1 MEKFFKLWK
10 GNNYIGGIFLLA
22 EAHICGECSCEVCE
36 KCKDENCING
46 HIRLINE
53 HIDTGGVQTYSRFEK
68 EFTGASL
75 NTKEKREYFWHGF
88 IFTNF
93 LSVAMPESG
102 EAPDAQYYS
111 DEARER
117 FLALLSQYKPK
128 YVLVWGERTFSS
140 LPGDSKNGMWE
151 KVTFNAPNDQFDYW
165 WLNFDGLKI
174 KVLQIYHPAW
184 IGMSNADFEKTA
196 KRNKIFLKD
205 EV

>member
-1 MEKFFKLWK
+1 MKKYFNVWK
-10 GNNYIGGIFLLA
+10 GNNYNGIFLLA
-22 EAHICGECSCEVCE
+22 EAHICGECKICNN
-36 KCKDENCING
+36 KDVQCING
-46 HIRLINE
+46 HIRLVE
-53 HIDTGGVQTYSRFEK
+53 SHITTGDVQTYARFEK

-75 NTKEKREYFWHGF
+75 KTKEDRESFWQGF

-93 LSVAMPESG
+93 LSVASPESG
-102 EAPDAQYYS
+102 EAPDSKYYS

-117 FLALLSQYKPK
+117 FLNLIRQYKPK
-128 YVLVWGERTFSS
+128 YLIVWGERTFSS

-184 IGMSNADFEKTA
+184 IGMSNADFKKTA
-196 KRNKIFLKD
+196 KRIKIFLKD